1 MKAVLCSFPKLSS
14 TYVIAQKFSVL
25 EKKEIS
31 VRMTSPRGPSP
42 APSPPLLPRLLG
54 TAHITPKLN
63 TINSKHLLSHTLA
76 EGRKVRGGLAVWFW
90 LGVWHEV
97 WAGLQSSKDLT
108 GAGGS
113 TSEDSPTWL
122 GKALALRRGPQ
133 FLPTGTSLVWT
144 LQTSLCHSLTL
155 PQ

>member
-14 TYVIAQKFSVL
+14 TYVTAQKFSVL

-76 EGRKVRGGLAVWFW
+76 EGRKVRGGLAMWFW

-97 WAGLQSSKDLT
+97 WAGAAVIQRLDRGRRVHFRGFTHMAGKGTGSLPGGLSS
-108 GAGGS
+108 
-113 TSEDSPTWL
+113 SPRAPCWC
-122 GKALALRRGPQ
+122 GP
-133 FLPTGTSLVWT
+133 FRPLSVT
-144 LQTSLCHSLTL
+144 H
-155 PQ
+155 